1 MHSLIVGDISKD
13 FDRLRHKFIGAEDIE
28 NNFSQA
34 FQDLFVLSILDGKK
48 NGTYVEIGGDHPV
61 VINNSYILESQYG
74 WKGVSFELIQTAVDF
89 YNSLRTNP
97 CLCEDATTAD
107 YKAIFEEN
115 NFPNQIDYLQ
125 VDIEPAQQ
133 TLNALLQL
141 PHDDYRFSVITYE
154 TDVYRDGPDCQE
166 EVHEVPTVPWI

>member
-1 MHSLIVGDISKD
+1 MK
-13 FDRLRHKFIGAEDIE
+13 
-28 NNFSQA
+28 
-34 FQDLFVLSILDGKK
+34 
-48 NGTYVEIGGDHPV
+48 
-61 VINNSYILESQYG
+61 
-74 WKGVSFELIQTAVDF
+74 
-89 YNSLRTNP
+89 
-97 CLCEDATTAD
+97 DATTVD

-166 EVHEVPTVPWI
+166 EDYEVPTVPWV